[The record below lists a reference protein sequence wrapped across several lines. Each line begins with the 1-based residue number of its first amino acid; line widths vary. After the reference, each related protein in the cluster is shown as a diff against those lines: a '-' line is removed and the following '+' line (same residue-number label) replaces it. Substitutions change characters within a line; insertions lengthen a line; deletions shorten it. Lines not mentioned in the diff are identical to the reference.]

1 MMAGMIVSSRAAK
14 MRFSVAA
21 LSRAFNIGGSAGAC
35 NSVSRMTMGADTAA
49 VAGPTA
55 AASIA
60 SPDIAR
66 FAIMLPPIKL
76 RTDIGWP
83 RCKDQV

>member
-1 MMAGMIVSSRAAK
+1 
-14 MRFSVAA
+14 
-21 LSRAFNIGGSAGAC
+21 
-35 NSVSRMTMGADTAA
+35 MGADTAA